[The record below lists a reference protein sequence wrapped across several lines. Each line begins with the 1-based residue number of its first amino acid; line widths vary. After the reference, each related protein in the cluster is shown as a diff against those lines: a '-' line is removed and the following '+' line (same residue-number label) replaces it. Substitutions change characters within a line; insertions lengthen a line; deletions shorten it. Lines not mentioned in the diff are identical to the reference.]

1 MIKILFIAHETT
13 RTGAPIALLQLLKE
27 FRQHYEDIGFELLY
41 LRGGELLP
49 AFEQLCPLHKGL
61 NDYTI
66 WNRIKKRILRGKTGR
81 PYLSMFSKGQFDVI
95 YANTVVS
102 FNVAL
107 ELKRKL
113 GIPVV
118 GHVHESEAFM
128 HSFSIS
134 KDDLKGIDAFI
145 SVSRLTSSCLINNYG
160 VPSDKISIQYP
171 ISAWVMDSLKNKD
184 VVNEESFGNGHFLI
198 GLFCNGSWYKSTE
211 LIPVIMSAFYSKY
224 PTANCRFVV
233 IGRIPQE
240 AVYHLRFDLR
250 KLQLEDRIM
259 FFGES
264 DNPLSIVKRLNVL
277 LLPSRE
283 ESYSLVAQEAAFMR
297 TPIVGF
303 KGATGAAE
311 WISDKCGILVS
322 YFDFPAMADAIYSI
336 YSDEAQRTRLGDQGC
351 QVVEEMYKSNS
362 EMDNVVHVLQNVT
375 EKQILLKQH

>member
-61 NDYTI
+61 DDYTI

-81 PYLSMFSKGQFDVI
+81 PYLSMFCKGQFDAI

-102 FNVAL
+102 FKVAL

-128 HSFSIS
+128 HSFSIN
-134 KDDLKGIDAFI
+134 KNDLEGIDAFI

-171 ISAWVMDSLKNKD
+171 TSAWVMDCLKNKD
-184 VVNEESFGNGHFLI
+184 VVNEESFGNGLFLI

-211 LIPVIMSAFYSKY
+211 LIPVIMSVFYSKY

-233 IGRIPQE
+233 IGRMSQE
-240 AVYHLRFDLR
+240 TIYRLCFDLR
-250 KLQLEDRIM
+250 KLQLDDRII
-259 FFGES
+259 FWGES
-264 DNPLSIVKRLNVL
+264 DNPLKMEKRFDVL
-277 LLPSRE
+277 LLLSRE
-283 ESYSLVAQEAAFMR
+283 ESYSLVAQEAAFMS

-322 YFDFPAMADAIYSI
+322 YFDFSAMADAIYSI
-336 YSDEAQRTRLGDQGC
+336 YSDDVQRKRLGEQARH
-351 QVVEEMYKSNS
+351 VVEEMCINNS
-362 EMDNVVHVLQNVT
+362 GMDNVVHVLRDIT
-375 EKQILLKQH
+375 GKQSLV

>member
-1 MIKILFIAHETT
+1 MIKILFITHETT

-27 FRQHYEDIGFELLY
+27 LCQHNENIGFELLY
-41 LRGGELLP
+41 LKGGDLLP
-49 AFEQLCPLHKGL
+49 AFEQLCPVHKGL

-102 FNVAL
+102 FKVAL

-134 KDDLKGIDAFI
+134 KDDLRGIDAFI

-160 VPSDKISIQYP
+160 VPAGKISIQYP
-171 ISAWVMDSLKNKD
+171 ISVWVMESLKNKD

-211 LIPVIMSAFYSKY
+211 LIPVIMNAFYSKY

-240 AVYHLRFDLR
+240 IIYRLCFDLK
-250 KLQLEDRIM
+250 KLQLEDRII
-259 FFGES
+259 FLGES
-264 DNPLSIVKRLNVL
+264 DNPLNIEKRLDVL
-277 LLPSRE
+277 LLLSRE
-283 ESYSLVAQEAAFMR
+283 ESYSLVAQEAAFMS
-297 TPIVGF
+297 TPIIGF
-303 KGATGAAE
+303 EGATGAAE
-311 WISDKCGILVS
+311 WISDKCGILVP
-322 YFDFPAMADAIYSI
+322 YFDFSAMADAVYSI
-336 YSDEAQRTRLGDQGC
+336 YSDDLQRKRLGEQARN
-351 QVVEEMYKSNS
+351 VVEEMCTINFG
-362 EMDNVVHVLQNVT
+362 MDNVVHVLRDVT
-375 EKQILLKQH
+375 GKQILLKLQ

>member
-1 MIKILFIAHETT
+1 MIKVLFIAHETT

-27 FRQHYEDIGFELLY
+27 FRLHYEDIGFELLY

-49 AFEQLCPLHKGL
+49 AFEQLCPVHKGL

-66 WNRIKKRILRGKTGR
+66 WNRIKKRILKGKTGR
-81 PYLSMFSKGQFDVI
+81 PYLSMFNKGQFDVI

-102 FNVAL
+102 FKVAL

-160 VPSDKISIQYP
+160 VPSGKITIHYP
-171 ISAWVMDSLKNKD
+171 ISAWVMDCLKNKD
-184 VVNEESFGNGHFLI
+184 VVEAEQLAIGQFLI
-198 GLFCNGSWYKSTE
+198 GLFCNGSWYKATE
-211 LIPVIMSAFYSKY
+211 LIPVIMSAFYLKY

-240 AVYHLRFDLR
+240 TIYRLCFDLR
-250 KLQLEDRIM
+250 KLQLDDRII
-259 FFGES
+259 FWGES
-264 DNPLSIVKRLNVL
+264 DNPLKMEKRLDVL
-277 LLPSRE
+277 LLLSRE
-283 ESYSLVAQEAAFMR
+283 ESYSLVAQEAAFVS

-322 YFDFPAMADAIYSI
+322 YFDFSAMADAIYSI
-336 YSDEAQRTRLGDQGC
+336 YSDEDLMIELGNQAQQTVL
-351 QVVEEMYKSNS
+351 EMYKNYL
-362 EMDNVVHVLQNVT
+362 EMDNIIHMLQDVVGR
-375 EKQILLKQH
+375 